1 MPSDDQQEA
10 PFKPWRKG
18 FWIAAAFGLP
28 GAGAAYYAVTTKPLQ
43 LKVLGGGV
51 VAMWVSWVVFKGAYA
66 RWLGKQ
72 VETASVK
79 SIKLPDGW
87 TLESGV
93 LVPGAGDVDLV
104 IEGPDGKRFAIE
116 IKSNQDVRVASG
128 IPFFTKPKL
137 ETRDGKSLP
146 AAFIAQAAKNAERVD
161 AAPVLWFPKARN
173 SSVHAIGEV
182 QVVLGDKT
190 KLLKAMGCKKSG
202 FSWW

>member
-10 PFKPWRKG
+10 SFKPWRKG
-18 FWIAAAFGLP
+18 FWIAAALGLP
-28 GAGAAYYAVTTKPLQ
+28 GAGAAYYAVTTQPLQ

-51 VAMWVSWVVFKGAYA
+51 VAMWASWIVFKGAYA

-72 VETASVK
+72 VEAASVK

-116 IKSNQDVRVASG
+116 IKSNQDVQVASG
-128 IPFFTKPKL
+128 IPFLTKPRL
-137 ETRDGKSLP
+137 ETKEGKSLSG
-146 AAFIAQAAKNAERVD
+146 AFLAQAAKNAERVD
-161 AAPVLWFPKARN
+161 AAPVLWFPKARKTA
-173 SSVHAIGEV
+173 VQEIGKV

-190 KLLKAMGCKKSG
+190 KLLKAMGCKKNG

>member
-1 MPSDDQQEA
+1 MPSDHNQDA

-18 FWIAAAFGLP
+18 FWIAAALGLP
-28 GAGAAYYAVTTKPLQ
+28 GAGAAYYAMSTQPLQ

-51 VAMWVSWVVFKGAYA
+51 VAMWASWIVFKGAYS

-72 VETASVK
+72 VESASVK

-116 IKSNQDVRVASG
+116 IKSNQDVQVANG
-128 IPFFTKPKL
+128 IPFLTKPKL
-137 ETRDGKSLP
+137 QTKEGKSLP
-146 AAFIAQAAKNAERVD
+146 AAFLIQASKNAERVD
-161 AAPVLWFPKARN
+161 ATPVLWFPKARTA
-173 SSVHAIGEV
+173 SVQKIGNV
-182 QVVLGDKT
+182 QVVLGDKA
-190 KLLKAMGCKKSG
+190 KLLKAIGCKEIG

>member
-1 MPSDDQQEA
+1 MPSDHQQDA

-18 FWIAAAFGLP
+18 FWIAAALGLP
-28 GAGAAYYAVTTKPLQ
+28 GAGAAYYAVSHQPLQ

-51 VAMWVSWVVFKGAYA
+51 VAMWASWIVFKGAYA

-72 VETASVK
+72 VESASVK

-87 TLESGV
+87 KLESGV
-93 LVPGAGDVDLV
+93 LVAGAGDIDLV
-104 IEGPDGKRFAIE
+104 IEGPDGNRFAVE
-116 IKSNQDVRVASG
+116 IKSNQDVQVASG
-128 IPFFTKPKL
+128 IPFLTKPKL
-137 ETRDGKSLP
+137 QTKEGKSLP
-146 AAFIAQAAKNAERVD
+146 AAFLAQAAKNAERVD

-173 SSVHAIGEV
+173 TSIQEIGKV